1 MDLIQHAREL
11 AKQNFRVF
19 PLSPLSKIPA
29 KVSEDFPRIATTDLA
44 QIEKWWAQ
52 NPKYNIGISTNE
64 LVVIDVDNKS
74 KKPGLATLA
83 QLRAEGK
90 DLPETFEQV
99 TPTKGHHLF
108 YSTLEP
114 IRQGVNVLG
123 AGLDIRAEGGYVV
136 GAGSR
141 LPNGIYQAIPRAIRP
156 APDWLLAACKRAKER
171 DPEANTTLAGIDRK
185 RAVDRATR
193 YLLNEA
199 PLAIKGQGGDLTT
212 YRVAATLKDLG
223 VDRDTAL
230 ILMLDFWN
238 DRTTPGWRADR
249 LQEKIDHAY
258 TYGHNPVGLLDPG
271 TQFDVVEPEPLEQR
285 ALSPI
290 EKINSEYKYIAG
302 SNGFVLHETTDEKGL
317 FKIEVIDVPT
327 FHRNL
332 AARTMFVGERSQ
344 KVTELWVK
352 DSKRETYDAIVF
364 APGKKVSNRF
374 YNLWRGFS
382 VEPTLEGDERS
393 EAALKM
399 WLTHAKE
406 NIAQGDETLFHWLIS
421 YFAHMIQRP
430 WEKPLV
436 ALVLRGGKGVG
447 KSAFVSRIRHLLG
460 PHASVVSHRHRLTG
474 NFNSVLENKLFLTL
488 EEAFWSGD
496 KMAEGVLKEL
506 ITGDTHTIERKGHE
520 PYEVDNCLRLAIL
533 GNDRW
538 VVPASWDERRYAVF
552 NVTQGR
558 YADSDFHEMR
568 QAMEAGGYGLLLSY
582 LMNYDFS
589 GVSFSRAP
597 KSEGLLEQKIQSL
610 DPFFS
615 WWYDCI
621 NSGSVLGSAFEGW
634 PTHIA
639 AKDFRLALQTEMNL
653 RNIRARLPGPKEIFS
668 ELKRCSPSAVSK
680 SVRHGGEVLRVYDL
694 PSLAQARK
702 EWQEYIGHTTKWED
716 PDDADLFS

>member
-1 MDLIQHAREL
+1 MDLISHAKDL
-11 AKQNFRVF
+11 ARQNFRVF

-29 KVSEDFPRIATTDLA
+29 KVSEDFPKIATTSLE

-52 NPKYNIGISTNE
+52 NPKYNIGISTDE
-64 LVVIDVDNKS
+64 FVVIDVDNKS

-99 TPTKGHHLF
+99 TPTQGHHLF

-123 AGLDIRAEGGYVV
+123 AGLDIRAKGGYVV
-136 GAGSR
+136 GAGSI
-141 LPNGIYQAIPRAIRP
+141 LPNGFYKAIPRAIRP
-156 APDWLLAACKRAKER
+156 APDWLLAACRRAKER
-171 DPEANTTLAGIDRK
+171 SAEADTPLEGINIK
-185 RAVDRATR
+185 WAIERATR

-199 PLAIKGQGGDLTT
+199 PLAVKGQGGDLAT
-212 YRVAATLKDLG
+212 YRVAATLKDFG

-230 ILMLDFWN
+230 ILMLDHWN
-238 DRTTPGWRADR
+238 DRTTPGWKADR

-258 TYGHNPVGLLDPG
+258 RYGHNQPGVLDPA
-271 TQFDVVEPEPLEQR
+271 TQFDDVPIP
-285 ALSPI
+285 AGPTKLSPV
-290 EKINSEYKYIAG
+290 ETLNKEFKYIAG
-302 SNGFVLHETTDEKGL
+302 NSGFVLHETSD
-317 FKIEVIDVPT
+317 FRNDFVAEVIDIAT
-327 FHRNL
+327 FKQNL
-332 AARTMFVGERSQ
+332 AARTLMLGGRS
-344 KVTELWVK
+344 VPLTDVWLK
-352 DSKRETYDAIVF
+352 DAKRETYDKIVF
-364 APGKKVSNRF
+364 SPGKPVSKRF

-382 VEPTLEGDERS
+382 VQPSLKEDPRS
-393 EAALKM
+393 KAALDM
-399 WLTHAKE
+399 WLVHAKE
-406 NIAQGDETLFHWLIS
+406 NIAQGDEKLFHWLVS
-421 YFAHMIQRP
+421 YFAHMIQKP

-460 PHASVVSHRHRLTG
+460 PHAGVVSHRHRLTG
-474 NFNSVLENKLFLTL
+474 NFNSVLENKIFLTL

-520 PYEVDNCLRLAIL
+520 PYDVDNCLRLAIL

-558 YADSDFHEMR
+558 FKDSDFLEMR
-568 QAMEAGGYGLLLSY
+568 LGMEAGGYGLLLSY
-582 LMNYDFS
+582 LMMYDFS
-589 GVSFSRAP
+589 DVSFSRAP
-597 KSEGLLEQKIQSL
+597 KSDGLLEQKIQSL
-610 DPFFS
+610 EPFYA

-621 NSGSVLGSAFEGW
+621 NSGAILGSAFEGW
-634 PTHIA
+634 PERIA
-639 AKDFRLALQTEMNL
+639 AKDFRSSLQTEMGL
-653 RNIRARLPGPKEIFS
+653 RNIRARLPGPKEIFT
-668 ELKRCSPSAVSK
+668 ELKRCAPSAVSK
-680 SVRHGGEVLRVYDL
+680 STRHGGEVVRAYEL

-702 EWQEYIGHTTKWED
+702 EWQEYIGHTTKWEEV
-716 PDDADLFS
+716 DDDLFS

>member
-1 MDLIQHAREL
+1 MELIQHAMEL
-11 AKQNFRVF
+11 AKQHFRVF

-29 KVSEDFPRIATTDLA
+29 KISEDFPRIATTNLA

-64 LVVIDVDNKS
+64 FVVIDVDNKS

-83 QLRAEGK
+83 QLRSEGK

-123 AGLDIRAEGGYVV
+123 AGLDIRADGGYVV

-141 LPNGIYQAIPRAIRP
+141 LPNGVYQAIPRAIRP
-156 APDWLLAACKRAKER
+156 APDWLLAACKRAKAR
-171 DPEANTTLAGIDRK
+171 DPEANSMLEGIDRK
-185 RAVDRATR
+185 RAIDRATR

-212 YRVAATLKDLG
+212 YRVAASLKDLG

-238 DRTTPGWRADR
+238 DRTRPGWKADR

-258 TYGHNPVGLLDPG
+258 TYGNNPVGLLDPG
-271 TQFDVVEPEPLEQR
+271 TQFDVVPPEPEEAR
-285 ALSPI
+285 ALSPV
-290 EKINSEYKYIAG
+290 EKVNVDYKYIAG
-302 SNGFVLHETTDEKGL
+302 ASGFVLHETSDFRGEFTT
-317 FKIEVIDVPT
+317 EVIDIST
-327 FHRNL
+327 FKQNL
-332 AARTMFVGERSQ
+332 AWNTLPMNGRSVP
-344 KVTELWVK
+344 VTEIWLK
-352 DSKRETYDAIVF
+352 DPKRETYDAIVF
-364 APGKKVSNRF
+364 SPGRPVPKRF
-374 YNLWRGFS
+374 YNLWRGFA
-382 VEPTLEGDERS
+382 VEPVLEGNARS
-393 EAALKM
+393 KAALEM

-406 NIAQGDETLFHWLIS
+406 NIAQGDESLFHWLIS

-436 ALVLRGGKGVG
+436 AIVLRGGKGVG

-460 PHASVVSHRHRLTG
+460 PHAGVVSHRHRLTG
-474 NFNSVLENKLFLTL
+474 NFNSVLENKIFLTL

-520 PYEVDNCLRLAIL
+520 PYDVDNCLRLAIL

-568 QAMEAGGYGLLLSY
+568 LAMEDGGYSLLLSY
-582 LMNYDFS
+582 LMMYDYS

-610 DPFFS
+610 EPFYA

-621 NSGSVLGSAFEGW
+621 NSGSVLGSAFDGW
-634 PTHIA
+634 PENIA
-639 AKDFRLALQTEMNL
+639 AKDFRSALQTEMNL

-668 ELKRCSPSAVSK
+668 ELQRCAPSTVSK
-680 SVRHGGEVLRVYDL
+680 SMRHGGEVVRAYEL

-702 EWQEYIGHTTKWED
+702 EWQDYIGHTTKWEQA
-716 PDDADLFS
+716 DDDLFT